1 MIRELAK
8 EGDVCMEVERMCCRF
23 KGFQSMGREAA
34 KKVEGWE
41 IRRMGEFVTYIDGR
55 SWKGLIIC
63 FLKVIMFTIGGPHK
77 Q

>member
-8 EGDVCMEVERMCCRF
+8 EGDVYMKVERMCCRF
-23 KGFQSMGREAA
+23 KGFPIMGREAA

-41 IRRMGEFVTYIDGR
+41 IRRMGEFVTYIDGK

>member
-23 KGFQSMGREAA
+23 QGFQSMGREAA

-41 IRRMGEFVTYIDGR
+41 LRRMGEFVTYRKLMVI
-55 SWKGLIIC
+55 SFV
-63 FLKVIMFTIGGPHK
+63 FLKLLCLL
-77 Q
+77 

>member
-41 IRRMGEFVTYIDGR
+41 LRRMGEFVTYSKLMVI
-55 SWKGLIIC
+55 SFV
-63 FLKVIMFTIGGPHK
+63 FLKLLCLL
-77 Q
+77 

>member
-41 IRRMGEFVTYIDGR
+41 IRRMGDGR
-55 SWKGLIIC
+55 IC
-63 FLKVIMFTIGGPHK
+63 DLY
-77 Q
+77 

>member
-8 EGDVCMEVERMCCRF
+8 EGDVCMEVERMCCS
-23 KGFQSMGREAA
+23 FQSMGREAA

-41 IRRMGEFVTYIDGR
+41 IRRMGEFVTYIDGK